1 MTFVYILFDILI
13 VFIYI
18 CCGFNLLCKYN
29 HQNQILA
36 LIQPYISVIR
46 KLLPMKIRMIFNQN

>member
-1 MTFVYILFDILI
+1 MTFVYIIFDILI

-18 CCGFNLLCKYN
+18 CCGFNLLWEYN

-36 LIQPYISVIR
+36 LIQPYISATEIT
-46 KLLPMKIRMIFNQN
+46 PD